1 MKLLHIADVHL
12 DRVFR
17 SAETRHDADRRR
29 AELRDALR
37 RALTVGQEHGVE
49 AVCIAG
55 DAYEHDF
62 VSEDTV
68 EFLRDVLGAARVPVL
83 VTPGN
88 HDPYLPGS
96 VWQRTDWPANVHVF
110 THDRVEPFALDLA
123 VTVWGAAFTAKHC
136 STNAVAEWRAPQ
148 DGRNHL
154 LLIHGALTGEQWADD
169 PAHRP
174 LTREQL
180 LATGARFVMLG
191 HFHDGRGDPFL
202 VYPGSLE
209 PLGWG
214 ERFGTHGAAV
224 VDIQGDGSVT
234 WQLHEIARRR
244 YAEATLDVSGA
255 GSSTQ
260 VEAAILTAAA
270 EFAGSSLRVILSGE
284 VEPTCEIDAPLLA
297 ERCDAGLMELVVV
310 DHTRPAY
317 DLAAIAREG
326 SVRGRF
332 VARMLASDDPL
343 AGDAA
348 IAGLRAMDGHAERVA

>member
-1 MKLLHIADVHL
+1 MKLLHIADIHL

-37 RALTVGQEHGVE
+37 RALTVGRDECVD

-62 VSEDTV
+62 VREDTV
-68 EFLRDVLGAARVPVL
+68 EFLRDQLAGVGVPVL
-83 VTPGN
+83 VSPGN

-96 VWQRTDWPANVHVF
+96 VWQRTLWPDNVHVF
-110 THDRVEPFALDLA
+110 TQDRIEPFALDLE

-136 STNAVAEWRAPQ
+136 STNAIADWQAPN
-148 DGRNHL
+148 DGGTHV

-169 PAHRP
+169 PGHRP
-174 LTREQL
+174 LTRDQL
-180 LATGARFVMLG
+180 RATGAKFAMLG
-191 HFHDGRGDPFL
+191 HFHDGRGDDFL
-202 VYPGSLE
+202 LYPGSLE

-224 VDIQGDGSVT
+224 IDVQGNGAVS
-234 WQLHEIARRR
+234 WEFHEIARRR
-244 YAEATLDVSGA
+244 YAEQTIDVSGA
-255 GSSTQ
+255 TTSTQ
-260 VEAAILTAAA
+260 IETSIATAAA
-270 EFAGSSLRVILSGE
+270 GFTASSLRVILQGE
-284 VEPTCEIDAPLLA
+284 VEPTCEIDPRLLS
-297 ERCDAGLMELVVV
+297 ERCRGGLAELVVV

-317 DLAAIAREG
+317 DLDAIAREG

-343 AGDAA
+343 APDAA
-348 IAGLRAMDGHAERVA
+348 IAGLRAMDGHAELVA